1 MRTDFT
7 AEQLADPGI
16 AESEKILR
24 NCTHCGFCTATC
36 PTYVLLGDELDS
48 PRGRIY
54 LIKEMLSN
62 HAVTHD
68 TVKHIDRCLS
78 CLACMTTCPSG
89 VNYMH
94 LVDHARRWIEQK
106 YRRPWSERGLRV
118 MLGAILSRPALF
130 RLALR
135 SAVLARPFAR
145 FRPNRLMPLLALTP
159 NEIPPHPATDRPQIF
174 PAKGV
179 RRMRVALLA
188 GCAQRVLAPQI
199 NEATIR
205 LLTRHGCDVV
215 IARGSGCC
223 GALVHHL
230 GQGASALALAR
241 ANIDAWEGERL
252 ATGFDAVVINAS
264 GCGTTVKDYGFMWRE
279 DPAYAEQAA
288 RIGSL
293 ARDVTE
299 VVGTLGL
306 GKPSNTTTGNRRRV
320 AYHSACSLQHGQ
332 GIHAG
337 PKGLLAAAGFEPL
350 DVPEGHLCCGSA
362 GTYNMLQPVIAT
374 ALRHRKLANIA
385 STEADFVA
393 TGNIGCITQLAPD
406 SLMPVLHTVE
416 LLDWATGGPM
426 PKAISAAQSSRQRKW
441 AEIKSVTA
449 SIARPIKVGSSQ
461 PAPPRINC
469 SPAAP
474 RST

>member
-1 MRTDFT
+1 
-7 AEQLADPGI
+7 LGV
-16 AESEKILR
+16 
-24 NCTHCGFCTATC
+24 
-36 PTYVLLGDELDS
+36 VL
-48 PRGRIY
+48 PR
-54 LIKEMLSN
+54 
-62 HAVTHD
+62 
-68 TVKHIDRCLS
+68 
-78 CLACMTTCPSG
+78 P
-89 VNYMH
+89 
-94 LVDHARRWIEQK
+94 
-106 YRRPWSERGLRV
+106 P
-118 MLGAILSRPALF
+118 LF

-135 SAVLARPFAR
+135 CAVLANTLAWFLPS
-145 FRPNRLMPLLALTP
+145 RLVPLLALVP
-159 NEIPPHPATDRPQIF
+159 YAAPPRTLTDRPQVF
-174 PAKGV
+174 PAKGA

-188 GCAQRVLAPQI
+188 GCAQRVLAPEI
-199 NEATIR
+199 NEASIR
-205 LLTRHGCDVV
+205 LLTRLGCEVV
-215 IARGSGCC
+215 VARGSGCC

-230 GQGASALALAR
+230 GQEEAALGFAR
-241 ANIDAWEGERL
+241 ANIDVWERERVGEGL
-252 ATGFDAVVINAS
+252 DAVAINAS
-264 GCGTTVKDYGFMWRE
+264 GCGTTVKDYGFMLRE
-279 DPAYAEQAA
+279 DPAYAEKAA

-306 GKPSNTTTGNRRRV
+306 GKPSNTTSNRRRV

-393 TGNIGCITQLAPD
+393 TGNIGCITQLAAD
-406 SLMPVLHTVE
+406 SPMPVLHTVE

-426 PKAISAAQSSRQRKW
+426 PKALSAAQSSRQRKW